1 MYRTVKHIMQ
11 YLCVVQSYDSYQPTT
26 ICGRLLL
33 LFADVSA
40 KAVTTEFKLQFNNF
54 FTAFLWTIETERAI
68 VNQLYAGSSSR
79 SKAWRL
85 NLWVSFST
93 LKTLYARWC
102 NFYLLLL

>member
-1 MYRTVKHIMQ
+1 MYRTVK
-11 YLCVVQSYDSYQPTT
+11 YLCVVQSYNESTEFLSAHYN
-26 ICGRLLL
+26 LL